1 MMTMVIEQKTYQPR
15 PLAGITDRDLARLA
29 IQTQESLNF
38 YLKEMSFRAMNLTSQ
53 YECRGFKAYVTWD
66 KPVYTPVEVA
76 RGVYDVVLTNYELS
90 NE

>member
-1 MMTMVIEQKTYQPR
+1 MDTKPKIYVDR

-29 IQTQESLNF
+29 IQAQETLNF
-38 YLKEMSFRAMNLTSQ
+38 YLKEMSFRAMNLTCQ

-66 KPVYTPVEVA
+66 SPMYTPVEVA